1 MDKRPYYAIM
11 RIGKI
16 HNYAVL
22 DAVEGH
28 NTRKIPTGIVADRP
42 APIDWIKHDGSFSDR
57 AKQVLRDTGAEWEK
71 GKILA
76 VEVLV
81 TTSPEWWKNASP
93 EQKAGWA
100 KANFEFA
107 QDQFG
112 PGLISFIP
120 HLDESTPHVQFVG
133 LPLYNAKKGTPGP
146 KPSKPESIARR
157 AKEEAEAPEIWRLS
171 YHEKFGGDPE
181 RLAKLQTRYHS
192 YVAHLGLERGKDT
205 RGLNIKHQTLKEYKS
220 KLQQAER
227 KLFEQQKAIDAEWVK
242 IAETQIMLEHYD
254 RQLAEKHKR
263 FAEAKA
269 QFDEKQLKH
278 FAETEKFRVRE
289 EAFAQKEHEFHRRMK
304 AHEANEA
311 AVAARRADLDRR
323 DVQIAKREREV
334 ELIVA
339 AQAEERLRLD
349 EKLLAA
355 SAKEGAL
362 EDRDRR
368 ATERETIV
376 TNREAVVT
384 ERESSLETTLAQVAI
399 LGRIISGKIAGIW
412 NRTDAKPEFS
422 EDALTNEERKALR
435 SPLPPILGEAMR
447 LAVGFA
453 DQRKKLRAKAKKALA
468 RLFNSRAAVTEREA
482 SAAATHTAALG
493 IVRNATAAQA
503 DADMRIAAVER
514 REQLVAAHESAV
526 AKDRIAAEAALDL
539 AAIRIAE
546 KESAEAELPKLTAQ
560 LAQKKSEIETANAD
574 LERGRSEVE
583 AVKTAE
589 VAARKSAVVA
599 ERQRDAARADAE
611 EAHLDAGAARAEADA
626 ARSQAMAENAV
637 LTQIEADRSARE
649 AEKARLI
656 GEVRMLRSE
665 KEGFHQEKRAIENER
680 AALDHEKAIHETS
693 VKLVTSIF
701 SDDRYARM
709 DGVTL
714 EVFPT
719 MKMTGEPEYT
729 LEVDALAPWLPGMVN
744 AYKQMKDEE
753 SACNGLR
760 NKLNDR
766 YASLAREYPEKAQ
779 DWQASRAADKAAI
792 NAMWPN
798 AGQGG
803 GVGG

>member
-22 DAVEGH
+22 AAVEGH
-28 NTRKIPTGIVADRP
+28 NTRKIPTGIVADGP

-71 GKILA
+71 RKILA

-112 PGLISFIP
+112 PGLISYVP

-146 KPSKPESIARR
+146 TPSKPESIARR
-157 AKEEAEAPEIWRLS
+157 AKEEAQAQKIWRLS

-181 RLAKLQTRYHS
+181 RLADLQTRYHS

-205 RGLNIKHQTLKEYKS
+205 RGLNIKHQTLKEYKL

-227 KLFEQQKAIDAEWVK
+227 KLFEQQKAIDAEWAK
-242 IAETQIMLEHYD
+242 IAETQSMLEHYD
-254 RQLAEKHKR
+254 QQLAELHKR

-278 FAETEKFRVRE
+278 FAETEEFRVRK
-289 EAFAQKEHEFHRRMK
+289 EAFAQKEHEFNMRLK

-311 AVAARRADLDRR
+311 AFAARRADLDRR
-323 DVQIAKREREV
+323 EVQIAKREREV

-349 EKLLAA
+349 EKLLEA

-368 ATERETIV
+368 VTERETMV
-376 TNREAVVT
+376 ADREANVA

-399 LGRIISGKIAGIW
+399 LGRIVTGKIAGTW
-412 NRTDAKPEFS
+412 NKADAKPEFTD
-422 EDALTNEERKALR
+422 DALTTEERKALR
-435 SPLPPILGEAMR
+435 SPLPPILSEAMR

-453 DQRKKLRAKAKKALA
+453 EQRKKLRARAKKALA
-468 RLFNSRAAVTEREA
+468 RLFNSRAAVIEREA
-482 SAAATHTAALG
+482 SAAATHTAALE
-493 IVRNATAAQA
+493 IVRSAATDQA
-503 DADMRIAAVER
+503 NTDMRIAEVER
-514 REQLVAAHESAV
+514 REQLLAAEKLAV
-526 AKDRIAAEAALDL
+526 AKDRLAAEAMLDHAATRIAEVKSAEAAL
-539 AAIRIAE
+539 
-546 KESAEAELPKLTAQ
+546 PTLTAQ
-560 LAQKKSEIETANAD
+560 LTQTRSEIDAVNAD
-574 LERGRSEVE
+574 LERVRSKVE
-583 AVKTAE
+583 AGKTAE
-589 VAARKSAVVA
+589 VAARNSAAAA
-599 ERQRDAARADAE
+599 ERQRDADLAAAD
-611 EAHLDAGAARAEADA
+611 AARAEADE
-626 ARSQAMAENAV
+626 ARDKAMAEKTILAQV
-637 LTQIEADRSARE
+637 QADRAALE
-649 AEKARLI
+649 AEKASLQGDVDTLRAKKESLNLEKQLFEKERAEFD
-656 GEVRMLRSE
+656 EVRNIHTISVEML
-665 KEGFHQEKRAIENER
+665 A
-680 AALDHEKAIHETS
+680 S
-693 VKLVTSIF
+693 VFGSNKH
-701 SDDRYARM
+701 ARM
-709 DGVTL
+709 NENTL
-714 EVFPT
+714 EVYAPGQFDGVPQVT
-719 MKMTGEPEYT
+719 M
-729 LEVDALAPWLPGMVN
+729 DATRFAPWLPALVDTYAGYN
-744 AYKQMKDEE
+744 EQWFSLGNIEKQ
-753 SACNGLR
+753 
-760 NKLNDR
+760 
-766 YASLAREYPEKAQ
+766 LADHFRTLAEQYPEKRTELRAQ
-779 DWQASRAADKAAI
+779 AEQIKALAAPHQKPMWQIPD
-792 NAMWPN
+792 
-798 AGQGG
+798 QQG

>member
-1 MDKRPYYAIM
+1 M

-16 HNYAVL
+16 HNYTVL

-57 AKQVLRDTGAEWEK
+57 AKHVLRDTGAEWEK

-107 QDQFG
+107 QDRFG

-181 RLAKLQTRYHS
+181 RLAKLQTRYHC

-205 RGLNIKHQTLKEYKS
+205 RGLNIRHQTLKEYKL
-220 KLQQAER
+220 KLQQAEQ
-227 KLFEQQKAIDAEWVK
+227 KLFEQQKAIDAQWAK
-242 IAETQIMLEHYD
+242 IAETQTMLEHYD

-263 FAEAKA
+263 FAEAKS

-278 FAETEKFRVRE
+278 FAETEKFRVWE
-289 EAFAQKEHEFHRRMK
+289 EAFAQKEHEFDRRLK
-304 AHEANEA
+304 ALAANEE
-311 AVAARRADLDRR
+311 AVAARTADINRR
-323 DVQIAKREREV
+323 DAQIAKREK
-334 ELIVA
+334 ELDLAVA
-339 AQAEERLRLD
+339 AQAEERLRLY
-349 EKLLAA
+349 EKLVEV
-355 SAKEGAL
+355 SAKEGTL
-362 EDRDRR
+362 EDRGRR
-368 ATERETIV
+368 VTERETIV

-399 LGRIISGKIAGIW
+399 LGRIITRKIAGTW
-412 NRTDAKPEFS
+412 NRTDAKPEFTD
-422 EDALTNEERKALR
+422 DALTTEERKALR

-503 DADMRIAAVER
+503 DADMRIAEVER
-514 REQLVAAHESAV
+514 REQLVAAQESAV
-526 AKDRIAAEAALDL
+526 AKDRLEAEAMLDHAATRIAEVKSAEAAL
-539 AAIRIAE
+539 
-546 KESAEAELPKLTAQ
+546 PTLTAQ
-560 LAQKKSEIETANAD
+560 LTQTRSEIETANAD
-574 LERGRSEVE
+574 LERVRSTVE
-583 AVKTAE
+583 EGKTAE
-589 VAARKSAVVA
+589 VAARNSAAAA
-599 ERQRDAARADAE
+599 ERQRDADLAAAD
-611 EAHLDAGAARAEADA
+611 AARAEADE
-626 ARSQAMAENAV
+626 ARDKAMAEKTILAQV
-637 LTQIEADRSARE
+637 KADRAALEADKASLQGDVDTLRANKESLNL
-649 AEKARLI
+649 EKQL
-656 GEVRMLRSE
+656 
-665 KEGFHQEKRAIENER
+665 FENER
-680 AALDHEKAIHETS
+680 AEFDE
-693 VKLVTSIF
+693 VKNTHTISTKLLAGILESNQH
-701 SDDRYARM
+701 ARM
-709 DGVTL
+709 NENTL
-714 EVFPT
+714 EVFAPGQIDGVPQVT
-719 MKMTGEPEYT
+719 
-729 LEVDALAPWLPGMVN
+729 VDATGFAPWLPALV
-744 AYKQMKDEE
+744 DT
-753 SACNGLR
+753 
-760 NKLNDR
+760 
-766 YASLAREYPEKAQ
+766 YAGYNEQWFSLGKIETQLADQIRTLAEQFPEKRAELRAQ
-779 DWQASRAADKAAI
+779 VEQIKASAALHQKP
-792 NAMWPN
+792 MWSTRDQ
-798 AGQGG
+798 QGG
-803 GVGG
+803 IGG